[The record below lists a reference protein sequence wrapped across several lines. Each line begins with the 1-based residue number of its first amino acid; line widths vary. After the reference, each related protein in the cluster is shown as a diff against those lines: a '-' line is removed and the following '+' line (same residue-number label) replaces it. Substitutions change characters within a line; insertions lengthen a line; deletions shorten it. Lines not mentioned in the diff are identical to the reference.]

1 MPSEK
6 NNILKFN
13 QYTKLENMSYIIYV
27 DHECLVKRIEGCAS
41 NAQRSSTIKIGEHAP
56 CRYSM
61 SKIRRF
67 HHIKRPFLISWERLY
82 ENVL

>member
-13 QYTKLENMSYIIYV
+13 QYTKLENMSYIIYA
-27 DHECLVKRIEGCAS
+27 DQEYLVKRIEGCTS

-67 HHIKRPFLISWERLY
+67 HHIKQPFLISWERLY